1 MNVYSW
7 STDPDSNDLIDPPIR
22 WPEGQDPKSVN
33 DSARAMMAAIA
44 CLLRDTNGS
53 LSASGTNTY
62 ALALNQT
69 IGDLSRPF
77 EVAFF
82 VDAENTTGSPTLAV
96 NGTQPRLILRRFG
109 VGLGPGDLTPDT
121 LYRAIYVP
129 RIGAYVLI
137 SPEIASPGTIR
148 PQAGPAVEPGW
159 LPCDG
164 RTLSR
169 TTYDA
174 LFFRIG
180 GFYGAD
186 DAAGTFKIPDLRGR
200 TLFGVDG
207 GANGSANRLT
217 GAGGLGGGLGNS
229 GGSETVTL
237 APGQMPSHS
246 HTGTAQAGGGTG
258 ASTTGPAGDHD
269 HGGQV
274 GAAGAHGHGVTIDSG
289 GAHGHSGTANTAGGE
304 ARKFSFAAGGLT
316 PGGAAQ
322 YVADINAENVFE
334 NKRQTSGDPGH
345 QHSVSIPSGG
355 EHAHTG
361 SVTQAND
368 HQHGIS
374 GSGTHTHPVPAVPA
388 HTHILSIDSAGNDQ
402 AHSNV
407 PPGLV
412 VQFVIKT

>member
-1 MNVYSW
+1 MTNVQAW
-7 STDPDSNDLIDPPIR
+7 STDPDSNDTIDPPIF
-22 WPEGQDPKSVN
+22 WQEGQSPGSVN
-33 DSARAMMAAIA
+33 NSARAMMAAVA

-53 LSASGTNTY
+53 LSASGTNAY
-62 ALALNQT
+62 VLAFNQT

-82 VDAENTTGSPTLAV
+82 VSSENTTGSPTLSV
-96 NGTQPRLILRRFG
+96 NGTQACLILRRFG
-109 VGLGPGDLTPDT
+109 LGLGPGDLTPDT
-121 LYRAIYVP
+121 LYRALYVP
-129 RIGAYVLI
+129 RLGAYVLI
-137 SPEIASPGTIR
+137 SPEIAGPGTIR
-148 PQAGPAVEPGW
+148 PQAGPFVEPGW

-169 TTYDA
+169 STYDA

-186 DAAGTFKIPDLRGR
+186 DAANTFNLPDLRGR

-207 GANGSANRLT
+207 GANRLT
-217 GAGGLGGGLGNS
+217 GAGGLGGGLGSN
-229 GGSETVTL
+229 GGSETVALT
-237 APGQMPSHS
+237 PGQMPSHS
-246 HTGTAQAGGGTG
+246 HTGTAQAGGGTDG
-258 ASTTGPAGDHD
+258 GTTGPAGDHD

-274 GAAGAHGHGVTIDSG
+274 GAAGAHGHGITINSG
-289 GAHGHSGTANTAGGE
+289 GAHSHSGTANTAGGE

-334 NKRQTSGDPGH
+334 NPRQTSGDPGH
-345 QHSVSIPSGG
+345 QHNVSIPSGG

-361 SVTQAND
+361 SVTPASD

-374 GSGTHTHPVPAVPA
+374 GSGTHTHTLPAAAA
-388 HTHILSIDSAGNDQ
+388 HTHLLAIDSTGGGQ
-402 AHSNV
+402 AHGNI

-412 VQFVIKT
+412 IQFVIKT